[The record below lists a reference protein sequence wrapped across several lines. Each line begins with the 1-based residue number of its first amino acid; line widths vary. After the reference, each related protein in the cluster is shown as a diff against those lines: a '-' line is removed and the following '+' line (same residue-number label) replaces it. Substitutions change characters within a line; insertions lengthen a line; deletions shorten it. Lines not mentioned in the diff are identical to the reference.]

1 MIISGLMAL
10 CFCVFWPV
18 TGWYIERLLDKSDEP
33 LGVVSL
39 IAFIAILLTRDG
51 SRRAHSELHV
61 PVVAIVCFLLY
72 AVTWPIAPKLL
83 SAIIAVVAIGCLIDA
98 QGGRFRLSLGSWLLL
113 LFSLPIVSSL
123 NFYSGY
129 PLRLVVGKI
138 AAPLISM
145 VGFPTIADGTAL
157 IWNSQMI
164 QIDAPCSGI
173 KMLWFALFIGA
184 VLTASFELSVLQSAM
199 VLTSAVL
206 AALLGNVLR
215 ITSLFF
221 IEAKILP
228 IDPAQE
234 HFIHQAVGAVAF
246 AIAAGGTVLI
256 AKVISKRSIQVPISS
271 ESNTDS
277 AGEKVPDFAK
287 TVIASDANAQVP
299 SNGSESGSSSLPFFK
314 KSFSNKRSVAF
325 IISALIA
332 AVSPLA
338 FSRTLENLVA
348 TRDFPGWPH
357 QYRGATIEPVSPS
370 KADIAFYQE
379 FPGKIQC
386 FSLGA
391 KRVIIRWVAKPTRQ
405 LHPSSDCF
413 RGVGYDI
420 TWQPL
425 ISEKDGSR
433 WSSFI
438 ARKGEHSFV
447 VKERIYDGR
456 GESWT
461 DISSWYWAALL
472 GKTHGPWWSD
482 VEITPIAAAAETP
495 EAISGDSQE
504 ALKR

>member
-1 MIISGLMAL
+1 MIIPGLMAL
-10 CFCVFWPV
+10 SFCVFWPV
-18 TGWYIERLLDKSDEP
+18 TAWYVERLLDKSDEP

-39 IAFIAILLTRDG
+39 IAFIAILLTRQG
-51 SRRAHSELHV
+51 SRKAHAELHI
-61 PVVAIVCFLLY
+61 PIVAIACFLLY
-72 AVTWPIAPKLL
+72 AITWPIAPKLL
-83 SAIIAVVAIGCLIDA
+83 SAIIAVVAVGCLINA
-98 QGGRFRLSLGSWLLL
+98 QGGKFRLGLGSWLLL

-145 VGFPTIADGTAL
+145 VGFPTVADGTAL

-184 VLTASFELSVLQSAM
+184 VLTSILELNLLQSAM
-199 VLTSAVL
+199 VLSSAVL
-206 AALLGNVLR
+206 AALFGNVLR

-221 IEAKILP
+221 IEAKVLP
-228 IDPAQE
+228 IDPLQE
-234 HFIHQAVGAVAF
+234 QFIHQAVGAVAF
-246 AIAAGGTVLI
+246 AIAAGGTALI
-256 AKVISKRSIQVPISS
+256 AKVISKRNVR
-271 ESNTDS
+271 ESDLDQLN
-277 AGEKVPDFAK
+277 GEPANGTVPDFAK
-287 TVIASDANAQVP
+287 TVVERDENAQASTREKPLV
-299 SNGSESGSSSLPFFK
+299 NA
-314 KSFSNKRSVAF
+314 RSMAF
-325 IISALIA
+325 MISALIA
-332 AVSPLA
+332 AVIPLA
-338 FSRTLENLVA
+338 FSRTLDNSVA

-357 QYRGATIEPVSPS
+357 QYKGASIEPVAPS
-370 KADIAFYQE
+370 RADIAFYQE

-391 KRVIIRWVAKPTRQ
+391 KRVIMRWVAKPTRQ

-425 ISEKDGSR
+425 ITDKDGSR

-447 VKERIYDGR
+447 VMERIYDAH
-456 GESWT
+456 GENWT

-472 GKTHGPWWSD
+472 GKTHGPWWSA
-482 VEITPIAAAAETP
+482 VEISPISGAVAIPAAAP
-495 EAISGDSQE
+495 GSFGVGSGAPSSE
-504 ALKR
+504 